1 MRCYPSPTRELTR
14 AFVSAPPANHRRQS
28 IFWSISNDAGRTWD
42 KPQVVVA
49 SEDLP
54 LWSPVVHAEA
64 GRLWL
69 FYSMSSPYC
78 EYYDKR
84 KKKLRHSPG
93 GDILY
98 VASDDNGHS
107 WTFPAHILR
116 YSDEHERGVPKV
128 IANKLAVLHDGSW
141 VLPFWRGPAIG
152 CPVDK
157 SSTPPSEWVN
167 GTAGVLR
174 TGNQG
179 LSWKAH
185 GNFAAQGTW
194 LIENSV
200 VQLDSRVLVQL
211 FRSKAGVMYRH
222 HSFDL
227 GVTWTRPA
235 KTFLPN
241 PNSKLHVERLP
252 NGQLI
257 CMYNHSPKKR
267 TPLSLAIS
275 KDGGVNWKT
284 ILHVEEDPGL
294 QFAYPTMHIMEQE
307 MRLLVV
313 YSVMVK
319 RGRKLKCLGMK
330 MADIDVRRLM
340 A

>member
-141 VLPFWRGPAIG
+141 VLPFWREPAIG

-167 GTAGVLR
+167 GRRACCERGTRACLGRRMGTLLRKARGSSRTASFSS
-174 TGNQG
+174 T
-179 LSWKAH
+179 
-185 GNFAAQGTW
+185 AAC
-194 LIENSV
+194 SC
-200 VQLDSRVLVQL
+200 S
-211 FRSKAGVMYRH
+211 SSAP
-222 HSFDL
+222 
-227 GVTWTRPA
+227 RPA
-235 KTFLPN
+235 SCT
-241 PNSKLHVERLP
+241 
-252 NGQLI
+252 GT
-257 CMYNHSPKKR
+257 
-267 TPLSLAIS
+267 TPS
-275 KDGGVNWKT
+275 T
-284 ILHVEEDPGL
+284 
-294 QFAYPTMHIMEQE
+294 
-307 MRLLVV
+307 
-313 YSVMVK
+313 SV
-319 RGRKLKCLGMK
+319 
-330 MADIDVRRLM
+330 
-340 A
+340 